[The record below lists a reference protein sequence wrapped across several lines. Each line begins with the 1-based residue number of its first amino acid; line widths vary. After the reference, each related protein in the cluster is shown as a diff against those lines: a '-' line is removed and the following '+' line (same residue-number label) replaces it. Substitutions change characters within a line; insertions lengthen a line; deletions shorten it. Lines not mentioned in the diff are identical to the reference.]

1 MRKSRISFQNQ
12 FLNSALTEK
21 NPFFSTSKVIEW
33 LRVRNKAIK
42 VNVTKISFQD
52 LDYWFLEKS

>member
-33 LRVRNKAIK
+33 LRIRNNAIK
-42 VNVTKISFQD
+42 VNVTKIYSTGK
-52 LDYWFLEKS
+52 E